1 LSSSFYRLS
10 AQFVS
15 ALWDYLVE
23 VSWQDDAAPLERWPV
38 VATQSA
44 TLVSLSEAGRASLLD
59 ACAADLPS
67 NVQRA
72 FEKLGC
78 RFLDH
83 TICRG
88 KLPQGR
94 WTLMQAEAPNLL
106 RAAGNASG
114 DRLAELSGQL
124 SPDEKRALFQFL
136 VNDAPTGAVEK
147 TILQS
152 LAIYPLCGQ
161 GDDKFGSAIRCLPQ
175 TNFFLFNSHRGRASV

>member
-1 LSSSFYRLS
+1 MCCRLS
-10 AQFVS
+10 ASFVS

-23 VSWQDDAAPLERWPV
+23 VSLQDEAAPLERWPV
-38 VATQSA
+38 APTQSS

-59 ACAADLPS
+59 ASAADLPS
-67 NVQRA
+67 NIQRA

-94 WTLMQAEAPNLL
+94 WTLMQAKAPNLL

-114 DRLAELSGQL
+114 DRLAELSNQL

-136 VNDAPTGAVEK
+136 VSHAPTGASK

-161 GDDKFGSAIRCLPQ
+161 GDDKFGSAIRCLSPA
-175 TNFFLFNSHRGRASV
+175 FFLFYSHRASV